1 MKEDEEFAA
10 DTEPW
15 SLDDSMVVFSGALL
29 GVATPADE
37 VEGAHEEHAEAAVEE
52 SGRSFDFDEE
62 DVFVSVSVSVSA
74 LSSAALCFFEEEE
87 AEAAFFFPPE
97 GSDDVDIIWEG
108 GSRDGPT

>member
-1 MKEDEEFAA
+1 MKEEEEFAA

-15 SLDDSMVVFSGALL
+15 SLDESMVVFSGALL

-37 VEGAHEEHAEAAVEE
+37 VEGAHEELAEAAVEE

-62 DVFVSVSVSVSA
+62 DVFVSVSA
-74 LSSAALCFFEEEE
+74 LSSAATLCFFEEEE

-97 GSDDVDIIWEG
+97 DSDDVSIIWEG